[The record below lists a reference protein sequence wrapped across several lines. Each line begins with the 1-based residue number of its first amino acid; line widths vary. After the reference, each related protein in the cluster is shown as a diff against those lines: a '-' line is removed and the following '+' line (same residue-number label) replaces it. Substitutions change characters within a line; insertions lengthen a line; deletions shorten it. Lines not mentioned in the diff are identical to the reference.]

1 MRSRKLITAIVVA
14 LTCTLYSTVAFAAT
28 GLNAQEQ
35 AILTQLKAGV
45 TVGGTT
51 YNIPAEYINQAET
64 EFMKDGVDVTAD
76 QAGVISANITEAAAV
91 MQKAGVTDPMAL
103 SAADKKAIVA
113 AVQEAAAAMDYKVS
127 IDTAA
132 SGSAP
137 VTVTVVS
144 QSGSTVFSNK
154 NVINQTGYDLNATV
168 AVIAFLAVVAAAS
181 VTVASKKKLF
191 VGQTEA

>member
-1 MRSRKLITAIVVA
+1 MRSRKLSTAIVVA

-64 EFMKDGVDVTAD
+64 EFMKDGVDVTGD
-76 QAGVISANITEAAAV
+76 QAGVISANIAEAAAV
-91 MQKAGVTDPMAL
+91 MQKAGVTDPKAL
-103 SAADKKAIVA
+103 SAADQKAIMA

-132 SGSAP
+132 SP
-137 VTVTVVS
+137 VTVTVIGE
-144 QSGSTVFSNK
+144 SGSTVFSNK

>member
-64 EFMKDGVDVTAD
+64 EFMKDGVDVTED
-76 QAGVISANITEAAAV
+76 QAALISANIAEAAAV
-91 MQKAGVTDPMAL
+91 MQKAGVTDPKAL
-103 SAADKKAIVA
+103 SAADQKAIMA

-132 SGSAP
+132 SP
-137 VTVTVVS
+137 VTVTVIGE
-144 QSGSTVFSNK
+144 SGSTVFSNK
-154 NVINQTGYDLNATV
+154 NIINQTGYDLNATV